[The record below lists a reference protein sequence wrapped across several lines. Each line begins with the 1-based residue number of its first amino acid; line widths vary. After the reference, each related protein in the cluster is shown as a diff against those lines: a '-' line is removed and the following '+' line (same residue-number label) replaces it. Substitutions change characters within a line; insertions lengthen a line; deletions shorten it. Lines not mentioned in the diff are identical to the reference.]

1 VLPLTGGRRISP
13 SPQGFHRC
21 RRGRQRAGRR
31 LRHEIGLG
39 AGITDSAADF
49 ACGNIERGD
58 QGFGTVPDILEL
70 APLDMSRLHRQ
81 ARGGTFQ
88 RLDAGHFVDRNSLHV
103 LLGGGGGG
111 LIHRADIGALGVE
124 VRIGL
129 GR

>member
-1 VLPLTGGRRISP
+1 MN
-13 SPQGFHRC
+13 
-21 RRGRQRAGRR
+21 R
-31 LRHEIGLG
+31 LSRNDIEIGLG

-58 QGFGTVPDILEL
+58 KGFGSVPDILEL

-88 RLDAGHFVDRNSLHV
+88 RLDAGHFVARNSLHV

-111 LIHRADIGALGVE
+111 PDAPRRYRRTWCRSQDRAWALASNG
-124 VRIGL
+124 
-129 GR
+129 